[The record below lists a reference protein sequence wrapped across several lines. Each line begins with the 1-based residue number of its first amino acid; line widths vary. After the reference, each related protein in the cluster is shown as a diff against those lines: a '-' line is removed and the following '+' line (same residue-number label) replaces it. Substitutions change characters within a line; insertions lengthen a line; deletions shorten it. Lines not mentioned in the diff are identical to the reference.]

1 MKTKLFTLLLTAALS
16 LGFLSQAQAQQNVL
30 KINPLSLALLT
41 GNVQYERALNEAMS
55 VQLGVFY
62 TGFSTEIEGIRL
74 GYSGV
79 GITPEFRYYVSNA
92 RQDAPRGVYLGPYVR
107 YRNISTS
114 AGDDVDE
121 GAWES
126 NLIGGGLILGHQWL
140 FGDAFVLDM
149 FIGPGFR
156 STNTR
161 VVSTSGTITQDDL
174 LGLGSS
180 GTGVLFRW
188 GLSIGAAF

>member
-1 MKTKLFTLLLTAALS
+1 
-16 LGFLSQAQAQQNVL
+16 
-30 KINPLSLALLT
+30 
-41 GNVQYERALNEAMS
+41 MS

>member
-62 TGFSTEIEGIRL
+62 TGFSTETEGIRL

-114 AGDDVDE
+114 VRDDVDE

-174 LGLGSS
+174 VGLGSS